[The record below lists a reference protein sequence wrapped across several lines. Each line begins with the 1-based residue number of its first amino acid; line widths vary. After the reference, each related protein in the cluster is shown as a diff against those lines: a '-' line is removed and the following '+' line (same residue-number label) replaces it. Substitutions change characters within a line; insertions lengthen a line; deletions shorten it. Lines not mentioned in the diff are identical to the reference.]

1 VTLGY
6 SETVTTER
14 RPNPLLLPA
23 LLIGTFMGFLD
34 LFIVTVALPPI
45 RADLHAGVSA
55 AQFVL
60 DAYVLAYGVALVS
73 GGRLGDRFGHRRL
86 FVLGMAGFT
95 VFSLACA
102 LAPDV
107 GVLIAARA
115 GQGLSAA
122 AMLPQVLTTIQVVL
136 PEHRRAAAI
145 GAYGAVIGAASVC
158 GQVLGGLL
166 VDLDLFGLGWR
177 SLFLINLP
185 IGVAGVVLAL
195 RVVPRTQGERTGLD
209 LRGLAAI
216 SACLVALL
224 VGLTEGPDRHW
235 PWWAT
240 ACVVLGLLG
249 AVVAALVERHVD
261 RSGHAA
267 LVPPRIVA
275 QRSVRR
281 GLLLLVPYYASNT
294 GFFVVLTFF
303 LQNGL
308 DASPLT
314 AGLAF
319 APVGVGF
326 SVMSIVGRA
335 RPSWQSPEAMA
346 VGSAIMVA
354 GLGAGIAVAAAGGGA
369 LALAGTL
376 LVCGL
381 GQGIVAPPLI
391 GTVLRRVA
399 PADAGAASGVLL
411 TSTQVANALGIAV
424 LGGIWA
430 AFLGHGARTAYS
442 LGAGAAAVL
451 ALLAAGAALTLRAV
465 DAPAGGETER
475 PDRRPGDWCDDDAD
489 QPKSRAAKVLQRKG
503 SPVR

>member
-1 VTLGY
+1 
-6 SETVTTER
+6 
-14 RPNPLLLPA
+14 
-23 LLIGTFMGFLD
+23 MGFLD

-45 RADLHAGVSA
+45 RADLSAGVSA

-86 FVLGMAGFT
+86 FVLGMGGFT
-95 VFSLACA
+95 LFSLACA

-107 GVLIAARA
+107 GGLIAARA

-122 AMLPQVLTTIQVVL
+122 AMLPQVLTTIQLVL

-195 RVVPRTQGERTGLD
+195 RVVPVTKGERTALD
-209 LRGLAAI
+209 LVGLAAI
-216 SACLVALL
+216 SGCLIALL
-224 VGLTEGPDRHW
+224 VGLTEGPDRRW
-235 PWWAT
+235 PWWAIT
-240 ACVVLGLLG
+240 CVGAGLLG
-249 AVVAALVERHVD
+249 AVLAAAVERHVD
-261 RSGHAA
+261 RSGRAA

-308 DASPLT
+308 HASPLT

-319 APVGVGF
+319 APLGLGF
-326 SVMSIVGRA
+326 SAMSVAGRA
-335 RPSWQSPEAMA
+335 REGWQTPGAMA
-346 VGSAIMVA
+346 VGATVMVA
-354 GLGAGIAVAAAGGGA
+354 GLAVSIGVAAAGGGA
-369 LALAGTL
+369 AALAGPL
-376 LVCGL
+376 LVCGI

-391 GTVLRRVA
+391 GTILRRVA
-399 PADAGAASGVLL
+399 PEDAGAASGVLL

-424 LGGIWA
+424 LGGVWA
-430 AFLGHGARTAYS
+430 AAAGHGVRTAYA
-442 LGAGAAAVL
+442 LGAGAAALL
-451 ALLAAGAALTLRAV
+451 AALAAGAALMLRAGSAGPDV
-465 DAPAGGETER
+465 AAGDA
-475 PDRRPGDWCDDDAD
+475 AD
-489 QPKSRAAKVLQRKG
+489 QPRSRAENVSHRSG